1 MSCLC
6 SSSWRVI
13 ESFGE
18 IISSIMK
25 GSLGGLEKHP
35 KWALLSL
42 LQSEHVPWP
51 KLLGCLLWAWSS
63 GSLSRIDPSTS
74 ARFS

>member
-51 KLLGCLLWAWSS
+51 KLLGCLCS
-63 GSLSRIDPSTS
+63 GPG
-74 ARFS
+74 AVAA